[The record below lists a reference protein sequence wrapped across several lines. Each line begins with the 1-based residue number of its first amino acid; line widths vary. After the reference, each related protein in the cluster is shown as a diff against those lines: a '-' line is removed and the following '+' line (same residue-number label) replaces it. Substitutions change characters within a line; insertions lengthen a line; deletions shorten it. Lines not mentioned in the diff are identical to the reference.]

1 MGLVSK
7 NLVVRNTQVRGKFVQ
22 FISSQTASGAG
33 SSITTSSLPPNTANG
48 DLMLAVYSSGSYS
61 GPSNWY
67 TPPAGWTEILDYES
81 PISGISYKT
90 AVVPGDAGFTWSGA
104 GGSTTRFLQLSF
116 RQSPAAP
123 LSVDV
128 IGTRSNVAANNGTI
142 TIPSITTTVDNSIV
156 LAIII
161 SGEAWN
167 RPVQPTGYTL
177 IAERLS
183 AQTDASRASVFVY
196 TRDQAVAG
204 ATGAVTTNFSDN
216 TGGHY
221 GILISLRPT

>member
-7 NLVVRNTQVRGKFVQ
+7 NIVIRNAQVRPKFVE

-33 SSITTSSLPPNTANG
+33 SSITTSSLPPSTANG
-48 DLMLAVYSSGSYS
+48 DFMLAVYAQGGYS

-67 TPPAGWTEILDYES
+67 TPPAGWTEILDYYQ

-90 AVVPGDAGFTWSGA
+90 ALVPGDAGFTWSGS
-104 GGSTTRFLQLSF
+104 GGSTTRFVQLSF
-116 RQSPAAP
+116 RQTPNLP

-128 IGTRSNVAANNGTI
+128 IGTLSNLAANNGTI
-142 TIPSITTTVDNSIV
+142 TIPSITTTADNSVV

-161 SGEAWN
+161 SGDAWN
-167 RPVQPTGYTL
+167 RPTQPTGYTL
-177 IAERLS
+177 RAERLS
-183 AQTDASRASVFVY
+183 AQTDTSRASVFVY

-204 ATGAVTTNFSDN
+204 ATGAVTTNFIDFS
-216 TGGHY
+216 GLHY